1 MRGRGVFARFR
12 YNDLK
17 GAAAIAADAGPMQ
30 IEWSGEVAY
39 RCAGA
44 VRRSTTADTMR
55 GKVGCSEKILLREHV
70 KNPEEEICSAI
81 RREATDRAETRRG
94 FVISRV
100 VSCGSGDHRW
110 RTKLHLGSR

>member
-1 MRGRGVFARFR
+1 VRGRGVFGRFR

-17 GAAAIAADAGPMQ
+17 GAAVIAADAGPMQ
-30 IEWSGEVAY
+30 IEWSGGVAW
-39 RCAGA
+39 RCAGV

-55 GKVGCSEKILLREHV
+55 EKVGCGEKILLRERV
-70 KNPEEEICSAI
+70 KNPEEEIGSAI
-81 RREATDRAETRRG
+81 RRKATDRAETRSG